1 MKDSSYKLNSHVIE
15 MIRQPTDRPIRLTH
29 FPEVVVLQ
37 FGITFKPEK
46 SSDSRPCVS
55 STYEPLDEI
64 IVVARKSADEFLKQD
79 W

>member
-1 MKDSSYKLNSHVIE
+1 MKDSSYRLNSHVLE
-15 MIRQPTDRPIRLTH
+15 MIRQYTGRPIRLTR
-29 FPEVVVLQ
+29 FSEVVVLQ

-64 IVVARKSADEFLKQD
+64 IVVAKEIGRRISKANL
-79 W
+79 